1 MRFAFLLKEKNMG
14 AIKKSDLTPEIIGP
28 GRSRY
33 LAHTDNLMIVMIEM
47 NDGPTSEPD
56 PPHAHPHEQVA
67 CVVSG
72 EVLFFMDGK
81 STRLGPGDLYTVPPN
96 VPHTY
101 TTTFETG
108 TDHRRLYPHTKRFS
122 EAG

>member
-1 MRFAFLLKEKNMG
+1 MG

-81 STRLGPGDLYTVPPN
+81 STRLGPGDLYTIPPN
-96 VPHTY
+96 VPHTVQLLSKQVRIIDAF
-101 TTTFETG
+101 TPIRKDFLKQDKT
-108 TDHRRLYPHTKRFS
+108 
-122 EAG
+122 

>member
-1 MRFAFLLKEKNMG
+1 MG

-67 CVVSG
+67 CVVFG

-96 VPHTY
+96 VPHTVQLLSKQVRIIDAF
-101 TTTFETG
+101 TPIRKDF
-108 TDHRRLYPHTKRFS
+108 LK
-122 EAG
+122 